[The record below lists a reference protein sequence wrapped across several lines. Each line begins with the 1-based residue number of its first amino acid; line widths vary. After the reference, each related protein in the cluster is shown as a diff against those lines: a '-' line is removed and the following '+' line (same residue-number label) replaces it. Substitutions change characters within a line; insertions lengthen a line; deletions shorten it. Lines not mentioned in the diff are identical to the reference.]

1 MLWYD
6 RCIQRGK
13 ELIGTR
19 MDLPGSALV
28 GSRAGSS
35 SQCEADPSRLG
46 SYLRLNFWY
55 VVADIKMHLLQK
67 ESPHLV
73 GQISRNVVVNLGQQC
88 WSREPRGVGRCFR
101 GWGGCGKVPH
111 LYRRDPRVCFEL

>member
-19 MDLPGSALV
+19 MDLPGRALD
-28 GSRAGSS
+28 GSRTGSS
-35 SQCEADPSRLG
+35 GQCEADPGRLG
-46 SYLRLNFWY
+46 SDLKLNFRF
-55 VVADIKMHLLQK
+55 VVEDINMHLLQK

-73 GQISRNVVVNLGQQC
+73 G
-88 WSREPRGVGRCFR
+88 
-101 GWGGCGKVPH
+101 
-111 LYRRDPRVCFEL
+111 

>member
-19 MDLPGSALV
+19 MDLPGCALV
-28 GSRAGSS
+28 GSRTGSS
-35 SQCEADPSRLG
+35 DQFKADPGRLG
-46 SYLRLNFWY
+46 SDLKLNFGY
-55 VVADIKMHLLQK
+55 VVEDINAHLLQK

-73 GQISRNVVVNLGQQC
+73 G
-88 WSREPRGVGRCFR
+88 
-101 GWGGCGKVPH
+101 
-111 LYRRDPRVCFEL
+111 